1 MADNPYCISLF
12 GWERNVKISSLK
24 FIVAAPVILSLIRK
38 SINQTINLV
47 LQKLFEGRKWSE
59 GNDKQKHGLQSEFC
73 IYGAIH

>member
-1 MADNPYCISLF
+1 MEDNPYSISLF
-12 GWERNVKISSLK
+12 GWERRNKISSLK
-24 FIVAAPVILSLIRK
+24 FIVAAPVIFSLIRK

-47 LQKLFEGRKWSE
+47 LQKLFEGRKWPE

>member
-1 MADNPYCISLF
+1 MADNPYSISLF